1 MTNQTN
7 REESPVSALPYDS
20 PDHNWDQPEQEQ
32 VATPGRPRRR
42 FFNRKTAALAA
53 VLTCAAGFFAG
64 IQIEKGQLAS
74 SASASTTAT
83 AATAGARTGAAAG
96 AAGGFAARFGGAGA
110 AGAAGG
116 NASIGTIA
124 SVNGK
129 TIYLPDTTGNTVKVT
144 LSSSTKLT
152 KSLNVS
158 KSSLHPGDT
167 IVVQGVKNSS
177 GTIVATSVSD
187 SGASATGGGAGTSSS
202 ATSGSSTTG

>member
-1 MTNQTN
+1 M
-7 REESPVSALPYDS
+7 SALPYDS

-53 VLTCAAGFFAG
+53 ALTCAAGFFAG
-64 IQIEKGQLAS
+64 IQVEKGQLAS
-74 SASASTTAT
+74 ATSPATTTAT
-83 AATAGARTGAAAG
+83 AGTAGARTGTGAG
-96 AAGGFAARFGGAGA
+96 AASGFAARFGGAGA
-110 AGAAGG
+110 AGGAGG

-124 SVNGK
+124 SVDGK
-129 TIYLPDTTGNTVKVT
+129 TIYLTDTSGNTVKVT

-158 KSSLHPGDT
+158 KSSLRPGDT

-177 GTIVATSVSD
+177 GTLVATSVSD
-187 SGASATGGGAGTSSS
+187 SGASTTHAAASTGGSSTNSTATGG
-202 ATSGSSTTG
+202 SSTAS